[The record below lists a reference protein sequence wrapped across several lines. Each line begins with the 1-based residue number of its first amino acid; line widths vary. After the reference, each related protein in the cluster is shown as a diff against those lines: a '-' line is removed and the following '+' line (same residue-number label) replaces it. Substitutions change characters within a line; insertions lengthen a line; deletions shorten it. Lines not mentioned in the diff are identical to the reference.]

1 MLIPTGFNTV
11 TPYFIVEDAAAL
23 VTFLVDGLG
32 GVEVMRHMRPDG
44 AIANAQVRLG
54 SSTMMV
60 GEASEDFPGMRS
72 SYYLYV
78 DNADAAM
85 LRALQAGATQVMAV
99 EDKPY
104 GDRQGGVKD
113 MHGNLWWLSQRTVA
127 GPY

>member
-1 MLIPTGFNTV
+1 
-11 TPYFIVEDAAAL
+11 
-23 VTFLVDGLG
+23 
-32 GVEVMRHMRPDG
+32 
-44 AIANAQVRLG
+44 
-54 SSTMMV
+54 MMV